1 MLACFLFYV
10 YVSVKRS
17 WLGANKNDRHPV
29 KILFYSSKMQDPEV
43 SIGASLRTLVPDERI
58 EIYRSI
64 EDLANGLLQLLDPDA
79 IVILQAGDRQ
89 ELLRI
94 LSFRDLLQGV
104 RVILL
109 VPDRE
114 EETISLAHRLRPRF
128 LGNSENDFSNTMS
141 VVRKMLGYGE

>member
-1 MLACFLFYV
+1 M
-10 YVSVKRS
+10 
-17 WLGANKNDRHPV
+17 
-29 KILFYSSKMQDPEV
+29 

-58 EIYRSI
+58 EIYHSI

-114 EETISLAHRLRPRF
+114 EETILLAHRLRPRF

-141 VVRKMLGYGE
+141 VVRKMLGYGKERH

>member
-1 MLACFLFYV
+1 M
-10 YVSVKRS
+10 
-17 WLGANKNDRHPV
+17 
-29 KILFYSSKMQDPEV
+29 KILFYSSKKEEPGMG
-43 SIGASLRTLVPDERI
+43 IGERLRTFVPEERL

-64 EDLANGLLQLLDPDA
+64 EELVHGLYRLSDHDTIVLLR
-79 IVILQAGDRQ
+79 AGDRE

-94 LSFRDLLQGV
+94 VSLRDLLQGV

-128 LGNSENDFSNTMS
+128 LSNSESDFSDTMS
-141 VVRKMLGYGE
+141 VLQKMIG

>member
-1 MLACFLFYV
+1 
-10 YVSVKRS
+10 
-17 WLGANKNDRHPV
+17 V
-29 KILFYSSKMQDPEV
+29 KILFYSSKRQAPGV

-114 EETISLAHRLRPRF
+114 EETILLAHRLRPRF

>member
-1 MLACFLFYV
+1 M
-10 YVSVKRS
+10 
-17 WLGANKNDRHPV
+17 
-29 KILFYSSKMQDPEV
+29 KILFYSSKRQAPGV
-43 SIGASLRTLVPDERI
+43 SIRASLRTFVPDERI

-64 EDLANGLLQLLDPDA
+64 EDLANGLLQLLDRDA

>member
-1 MLACFLFYV
+1 
-10 YVSVKRS
+10 
-17 WLGANKNDRHPV
+17 
-29 KILFYSSKMQDPEV
+29 V
-43 SIGASLRTLVPDERI
+43 SIGASLRTLVPDERV
-58 EIYRSI
+58 ETYTSI
-64 EDLANGLLQLLDPDA
+64 EELANRLLHLVDHDA

-94 LSFRDLLQGV
+94 LSLRDVLQGV

-128 LGNSENDFSNTMS
+128 LANSESGFSDTMS
-141 VVRKMLGYGE
+141 VVQKMLGYGEERK